1 MQHRPHSDLGDPE
14 TVSGTCRT
22 FVTDAV
28 TSCAGVHARVSAACR
43 GLSPGRDVS
52 PASVPSP
59 PRELC
64 VARDLPPPRDA
75 AADLSDPEAFSAAYR
90 QHAPGARAAA
100 ISVLRDGEAAE
111 DVVQDVFCAIWMRPE
126 VYRPERGSLSTFV
139 HLMARSR
146 ALDRLRASAAAAA
159 ALRRDALEARARPRA
174 GEPTSEEVIRRDSAR
189 SILSALDGLPDGQRA
204 AVLLHHV
211 GGLSD
216 GELARAMHV
225 PLGTA
230 KSRIRLG
237 TRRARAVVQDGLA
250 A

>member
-1 MQHRPHSDLGDPE
+1 MQRRPHSDLGDPE

-22 FVTDAV
+22 FVTDAM
-28 TSCAGVHARVSAACR
+28 TTCAGVQARVSAACER
-43 GLSPGRDVS
+43 MREAATPHPAPAPREVTSHLRDVS
-52 PASVPSP
+52 RPGDP
-59 PRELC
+59 
-64 VARDLPPPRDA
+64 

-90 QHAPGARAAA
+90 QHAPAARAVA
-100 ISVLRDGEAAE
+100 ISLLRDGEAAE
-111 DVVQDVFCAIWMRPE
+111 DVVQDVFCAIWTRPE
-126 VYRPERGSLSTFV
+126 AYRPERGSLSTFV

-159 ALRRDALEARARPRA
+159 ALRRDALEALARPGA
-174 GEPTSEEVIRRDSAR
+174 VEPTSEEVIRRDSAR
-189 SILSALDGLPDGQRA
+189 TMLRALDGLPDGQRA

-237 TRRARAVVQDGLA
+237 TRRARAVVEERLA